1 MGKHAVLKSTSPPP
15 PNTLKN
21 TSTIFAAGELL
32 SLPEGP
38 HVFIGWTCTCSEV
51 KEERKL
57 K

>member
-1 MGKHAVLKSTSPPP
+1 MGKHALLKSTSPPP
-15 PNTLKN
+15 RNTLKN

-38 HVFIGWTCTCSEV
+38 HVFSGWTCTYSEV
-51 KEERKL
+51 KEGRKL

>member
-1 MGKHAVLKSTSPPP
+1 MGNHAVLKSTSPPP